1 MKHLVLIIG
10 LLLLCSCTEEV
21 VNKPEDLIPENVMVD
36 IYFDIS
42 LINAARNSG
51 YDKFKENGINTKEY
65 LYNKYGIDSARLAT
79 SATYYTSR
87 PLTHERIYTRVEER
101 LDSLKSGL
109 DTQMNEL
116 NEQRDKVNA
125 AIDSLEQEKDSI
137 GK

>member
-21 VNKPEDLIPENVMVD
+21 VNKPEDLIPEDTMVD

-65 LYNKYGIDSARLAT
+65 LYNKFEIDSARLAS
-79 SATYYTSR
+79 SAAYYTSK

-101 LDSLKSGL
+101 LDSLKAGL

-125 AIDSLEQEKDSI
+125 AIDSLEQTKDSV
-137 GK
+137 KQ